1 MSNNKPGCLGFI
13 LQAIGIL
20 PKQEEET
27 LSEDLLPYAQRDDFL
42 SSAELSFYKVL
53 GQVIGDSVIVCPKVS
68 LKDIF
73 FVKTGDRS
81 SFSSYNNKI
90 HLKHVDFLIC
100 NKDTM
105 KPICGIELD
114 DSSHAKQNRVERDEF
129 VDKVF
134 QTAGLRL
141 IRFTNKR
148 SYTINEI
155 EEKIKSV
162 FETKDKLADEITI
175 AEKKEDK
182 EKIPV
187 CKKCGIPMVLR
198 VVKKGDNAGQEFY
211 GCTNYPKC
219 KETIKIN

>member
-13 LQAIGIL
+13 LQALGIL
-20 PKQEEET
+20 PQIGDT
-27 LSEDLLPYAQRDDFL
+27 LSEDSLPYAERDDFL
-42 SSAELSFYKVL
+42 SSAELSFYKLLVQTV
-53 GQVIGDSVIVCPKVS
+53 GDRVIICPKVS

-73 FVKTGDRS
+73 FVKTKDRRD
-81 SFSSYNNKI
+81 FYTYNNKI

-100 NKDTM
+100 TKDTL

-114 DSSHAKQNRVERDEF
+114 DLSHKKQDRIKRDEF

-134 QTAGLRL
+134 QVANLRL
-141 IRFTNKR
+141 VRFANKK

-155 EEKIKSV
+155 EEKIKPI
-162 FETKDKLADEITI
+162 FETKEIPSDEIVI
-175 AEKKEDK
+175 VKNNED
-182 EKIPV
+182 EEQIPI

-198 VVKKGDNAGQEFY
+198 IAKKGANAGQEFY

-219 KETIKIN
+219 KETKLLR